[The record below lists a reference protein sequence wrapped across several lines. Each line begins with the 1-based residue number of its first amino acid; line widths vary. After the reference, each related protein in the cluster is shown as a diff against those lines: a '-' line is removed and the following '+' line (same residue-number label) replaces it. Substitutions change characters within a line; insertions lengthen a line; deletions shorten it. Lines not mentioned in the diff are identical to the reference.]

1 MHLVSLPE
9 RCDFSVI
16 KALVVGPPNA
26 YALTDIVLALRLFLC
41 LLSLL
46 LWLWRP
52 LGSGK
57 RHLLNP
63 LHFHLGQV
71 ETLHGPVLVDD
82 VVSPSRCIVRV
93 NHAIVVGLVVLPQH
107 ANAPTDGSLLLG
119 RLLLGGSGRLLCLR
133 LAWPLLPLQFLF
145 LDGYHF
151 LLPIVVQNFV
161 LLLLLVIVLEN
172 AIVVGLVVLPPDANA
187 PAHGV
192 SPLRI
197 LACRHG
203 LRLLLRGSIAHFR
216 GDLVQAPLLQL
227 RVTAV
232 PAYATLHSWNRGP
245 PLSFLVLL
253 LLLWPRVNLCVFREG
268 LLNPLN
274 LHLREIKV
282 LQGAIVIEH
291 AVSSRVLV
299 VTIHNAVVVGIVLL
313 PEQTKTPT
321 NGSLLRGRRL
331 WWP

>member
-119 RLLLGGSGRLLCLR
+119 RLQGGSRSVFLF
-133 LAWPLLPLQFLF
+133 PLQLLF
-145 LDGYHF
+145 CQNNPVFHLV
-151 LLPIVVQNFV
+151 IVVQNFV